1 MKQILVTGSLG
12 YIGSVLIPYLNEN
25 NLECVGYDTGF
36 FKDCY
41 LYPTKEQKTILK
53 DMRDF
58 TEDELRNIDT
68 VVHLAGIS
76 NDPLGDLKPEKVYD
90 PSRVY
95 SLRLARLCKDTGIK
109 FIFASSCS
117 VYGRGSPQ
125 LLSEESAID
134 PQTPYSLNKLQ
145 IESDLGE
152 ISDKDFSPVILRFAT
167 VFGLSPRMR
176 FDLFINMFVAMALT
190 TKKIILNSDG
200 KAWRPN
206 VHIDDVCK
214 AIRYCIDY
222 DQTLE
227 KPLILN
233 VGDTHQNFQIIE
245 IAEMIKNEVP
255 GCEITY
261 LQNIR
266 NSSPLK
272 DLVKDKKIQD
282 GVDTRT
288 YQVSFELIK
297 NALPGFRC
305 DWSVQKGIQAMI
317 HYFKELPLTEENFR
331 NIDFYR
337 LQKME
342 HLLQN
347 GYLTDDLI
355 WKRVRDN
362 GNIIFSRCNKN
373 KGSKI

>member
-1 MKQILVTGSLG
+1 MKKILVTGSLG
-12 YIGSVLIPYLNEN
+12 YIGSVLIPYLNES
-25 NLECVGYDTGF
+25 NLECAGYDTGF

-41 LYPTKEQKTILK
+41 LYPPQEQKTILK

-58 TEDELRNIDT
+58 TRDELRNIDT

-76 NDPLGDLKPEKVYD
+76 NDPFGDIKPEKVYD
-90 PSRVY
+90 PARVY
-95 SLRLARLCKDTGIK
+95 SLRLARLCKDRGIK

-117 VYGRGSPQ
+117 VYGRGSHQ
-125 LLSEESAID
+125 LLTEESATD
-134 PQTPYSLNKLQ
+134 PQTPYSSNKLQ

-222 DQTLE
+222 DHTPE

-233 VGDTHQNFQIIE
+233 VGDTQQNFQIIKV
-245 IAEMIKNEVP
+245 AEMIKNEIP
-255 GCEITY
+255 SCEITY
-261 LQNIR
+261 LQNIG

-272 DLVKDKKIQD
+272 DLVKDRKIQD

-297 NALPGFRC
+297 NIFPGFQC
-305 DWSVQKGIQAMI
+305 DWSVQKGIQAMMQ
-317 HYFKELPLTEENFR
+317 YFKELPLTEEQFN
-331 NIDFYR
+331 NIGFYR

-342 HLLQN
+342 YLLKN
-347 GYLTDDLI
+347 GYLSEDLFWI
-355 WKRVRDN
+355 K
-362 GNIIFSRCNKN
+362 K
-373 KGSKI
+373 

>member
-1 MKQILVTGSLG
+1 MRKILVTGSLG
-12 YIGSVLIPYLNEN
+12 YIGSVLTPYLNEN
-25 NLECVGYDTGF
+25 NFECVGYDTGF
-36 FKDCY
+36 FKDCH
-41 LYPTKEQKTILK
+41 LYPPQEQKTILK

-58 TEDELRNIDT
+58 TRNELRNIDT
-68 VVHLAGIS
+68 VIHLAGIS
-76 NDPLGDLKPEKVYD
+76 NDPFGDLKPEKVYD
-90 PSRVY
+90 PTRVY
-95 SLRLARLCKDTGIK
+95 SLRLAKLCKDMGIK

-117 VYGRGSPQ
+117 VYGREGNQ
-125 LLSEESAID
+125 LLTEESATY

-145 IESDLGE
+145 IESDLRE
-152 ISDKDFSPVILRFAT
+152 ISDKDFSPIILRFGT

-214 AIRYCIDY
+214 AIRYYIDY
-222 DQTLE
+222 HNTSD

-233 VGDTHQNFQIIE
+233 VGDTQQNFQIIE
-245 IAEMIKNEVP
+245 IAEMVKNEVP

-261 LQNIR
+261 LQNIKD
-266 NSSPLK
+266 SSPARDL
-272 DLVKDKKIQD
+272 DLVRDRKVQN

-297 NALPGFRC
+297 NTLPGFQC
-305 DWSVQKGIQAMI
+305 DWSVQKGIQTMI
-317 HYFKELPLTEENFR
+317 HYFNELPLTEEQFN

-342 HLLQN
+342 YLLRN
-347 GYLTDDLI
+347 GYLSPDLF
-355 WKRVRDN
+355 W
-362 GNIIFSRCNKN
+362 NK
-373 KGSKI
+373 K